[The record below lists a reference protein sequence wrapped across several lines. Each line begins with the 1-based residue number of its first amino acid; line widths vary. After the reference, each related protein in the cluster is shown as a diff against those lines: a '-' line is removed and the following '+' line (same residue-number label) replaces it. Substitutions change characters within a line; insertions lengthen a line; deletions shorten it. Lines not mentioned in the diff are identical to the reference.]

1 MLELIFQGL
10 IEWIYGLVLESWQF
24 FVGAVLEV
32 FSMDFAY
39 MQSHVPVIDAILQ
52 VCMIAGWALLIGNL
66 VFQALKSMATGLGF
80 EGEDPQLL
88 FTRTF
93 IFSFLLLASPQIC
106 EMGLS
111 ITAKIITL
119 LQIPDAVDIIFPDAG
134 VFGGL
139 GAAWILVVIVGI
151 IIMFK
156 VLQLVFEIAER
167 YVVLSVLTI
176 TAPLAFAMGGSRS
189 TSDIF
194 TGWCRMY
201 GSMCLVMCTNVIFFK
216 MLLSILSSVPTGLA
230 VLPWMVLVMSIV
242 KVAKKI
248 DNIIT
253 RIGLNPAITGDSLG
267 RSFPGMLAYTV
278 MRSMTSQVV
287 KTVGKSGG
295 GSGAGAKGP
304 AGKAPPSG
312 GSGTHFG
319 AGFSGGGRRSAS
331 GGPGH
336 ASSYQQQS
344 TTTAGGSAQ
353 TSNQQT
359 ATQEQTVNAG
369 TTQNSQQKQASA
381 TRSSQTS
388 RRSSVNMQSQ
398 RGAWKRQPGAT
409 APAGTGSQFSGL
421 GSAEKGGPQPGVIPP
436 AGSPSGI
443 TASAG
448 RSVPPTAGVGHQG
461 RQAPMSGHLSTPND
475 VAGAAPAGAARFT
488 QQGTQISREGGSQSS
503 VSAKEQN
510 HAVNNTTVHAAPPS
524 AKVAPTTS
532 PPPAGKPP
540 TPTTPAVGSP
550 PQRVE
555 TRFSQASKAAEVPPA
570 PQAPTTPAGMDAA
583 PASHAHS
590 EQRAPHMGS
599 AGGATALQQS
609 ARPGRNTRN
618 TGAPAAAPPVIHTS
632 AQLPQTPGTFTP
644 RPGPAGSTVR
654 TDSAGK
660 VTQQARHEAAK
671 SPIMPGSSAGGRTVT
686 HGTTQQKQAQ
696 AGGVKGARKT
706 QGGKKH
712 GQ

>member
-10 IEWIYGLVLESWQF
+10 IEWIYGLILESWQY

-39 MQSHVPVIDAILQ
+39 MQTHVPIIDSILQ
-52 VCMIAGWALLIGNL
+52 VCMVAGWALLIGNL

-80 EGEDPQLL
+80 EGEDPQML

-93 IFSFLLLASPQIC
+93 VFSFLLLASPQIC
-106 EMGLS
+106 KLGLS
-111 ITAKIITL
+111 VTANIITL
-119 LQIPDAVDIIFPDAG
+119 LQIPNAVDIIFPDAG

-216 MLLSILSSVPTGLA
+216 MLLSVLSSVPTGLA

-295 GSGAGAKGP
+295 SATGAKGG
-304 AGKAPPSG
+304 AGKTPPGG

-319 AGFSGGGRRSAS
+319 AGFGGGRHSTTD
-331 GGPGH
+331 GPWH
-336 ASSYQQQS
+336 ASAHQQQS
-344 TTTAGGSAQ
+344 TTTADGATQ
-353 TSNQQT
+353 TGNPQT
-359 ATQEQTVNAG
+359 AAQEDTVNAG
-369 TTQNSQQKQASA
+369 TTQNSQQTQTSA
-381 TRSSQTS
+381 TRSSQAS

-398 RGAWKRQPGAT
+398 RGTWKRQPGAT
-409 APAGTGSQFSGL
+409 VPAGTGSQFSGPGCTDRG
-421 GSAEKGGPQPGVIPP
+421 GSKSGAVPS
-436 AGSPSGI
+436 AGSPSG
-443 TASAG
+443 TAAPAGNAATPAAGMGHHGEKASAVVH
-448 RSVPPTAGVGHQG
+448 STARNG
-461 RQAPMSGHLSTPND
+461 
-475 VAGAAPAGAARFT
+475 VAGTAPAGAARFT
-488 QQGTQISREGGSQSS
+488 QQGTQISCEGASQSS
-503 VSAKEQN
+503 VNAQEQTHTQSSTTI
-510 HAVNNTTVHAAPPS
+510 HAV
-524 AKVAPTTS
+524 
-532 PPPAGKPP
+532 PPAAKGIPITPPP
-540 TPTTPAVGSP
+540 TPAENPQALAPTAGGSSAHKT
-550 PQRVE
+550 E
-555 TRFSQASKAAEVPPA
+555 TRFSQAQRTAAAPP
-570 PQAPTTPAGMDAA
+570 PTPAGMSTA
-583 PASHAHS
+583 PQSPPGTK
-590 EQRAPHMGS
+590 Q
-599 AGGATALQQS
+599 GATVTNPAVGSVATHQS
-609 ARPGRNTRN
+609 TRPGRNER
-618 TGAPAAAPPVIHTS
+618 
-632 AQLPQTPGTFTP
+632 
-644 RPGPAGSTVR
+644 R
-654 TDSAGK
+654 TDSAEKTTG
-660 VTQQARHEAAK
+660 QARHEAAK
-671 SPIMPGSSAGGRTVT
+671 TPSVPGSSVGGRTVT
-686 HGTTQQKQAQ
+686 HGKGQQRLAQ
-696 AGGVKGARKT
+696 NGGIKSARKT
-706 QGGKKH
+706 QGGQKYVR
-712 GQ
+712 